1 MITFW
6 NLQILLKRFFK
17 YKGQNRSSH
26 QRCSMKK
33 GALRNFANFTG
44 KHLCQSLWLRW
55 FPVDFEKFFRT
66 PFSQNT
72 SGRLLLKRFKEFSIQ
87 NIFFVLKNG
96 SFIHV
101 SLGHVRSVND
111 SSTTM
116 NALRKIQKHS
126 PADVL
131 LKGCCGSSVRNTY
144 DGVHF

>member
-17 YKGQNRSSH
+17 YKGQKQPPEVFYEKS
-26 QRCSMKK
+26 CSQKFRK
-33 GALRNFANFTG
+33 LHRKTPVSE
-44 KHLCQSLWLRW
+44 SLAQVVSCGFWKI
-55 FPVDFEKFFRT
+55 F
-66 PFSQNT
+66 QNT
-72 SGRLLLKRFKEFSIQ
+72 FFTEHLWTTASEEVQGVQYSKY
-87 NIFFVLKNG
+87 IFFVLKNG

-131 LKGCCGSSVRNTY
+131 LKGCCRSSVRNTY

>member
-1 MITFW
+1 MIF
-6 NLQILLKRFFK
+6 LLSSWLPSGTFK
-17 YKGQNRSSH
+17 YYWNVFLNIRDRSSH

-87 NIFFVLKNG
+87 NIYFLFWKMVP
-96 SFIHV
+96 
-101 SLGHVRSVND
+101 
-111 SSTTM
+111 SSTFPWDM
-116 NALRKIQKHS
+116 FEVSMIAPQLWMLWGKF
-126 PADVL
+126 
-131 LKGCCGSSVRNTY
+131 RNIPPQISC
-144 DGVHF
+144 